1 MTKNL
6 SRIGSQMGPKSKGV
20 LECLRKHGRKNRLD
34 LEMMLNLGN
43 LTQTMTRMCEMGY
56 IKRCNLGT
64 HVGMFEITKLGRVA
78 LGESLEI
85 EAPREMRI
93 CGGTSRE
100 IYNPAI
106 HLVSRIGVARV

>member
-1 MTKNL
+1 MKNL
-6 SRIGSQMGPKSKGV
+6 SRVGSQLGTKSRGV

-85 EAPREMRI
+85 EAPKEMRI
-93 CGGTSRE
+93 CGGTIRE
-100 IYNPAI
+100 VYNPAI
-106 HLVSRIGVARV
+106 HLVSRVGVARV

>member
-20 LECLRKHGRKNRLD
+20 LECLRKHSRKNRLD

-56 IKRCNLGT
+56 IKRCGAGSHT
-64 HVGMFEITKLGRVA
+64 GMFEITKMGRVA

>member
-1 MTKNL
+1 MSKDL

-34 LEMMLNLGN
+34 LEMLLNIGT
-43 LTQTMTRMCEMGY
+43 LTQTITRMADMGY
-56 IKRCNLGT
+56 IKRCGAGS

-85 EAPREMRI
+85 EAPKEMRI

-100 IYNPAI
+100 IYNPAV
-106 HLVSRIGVARV
+106 HLVSRVGVARV